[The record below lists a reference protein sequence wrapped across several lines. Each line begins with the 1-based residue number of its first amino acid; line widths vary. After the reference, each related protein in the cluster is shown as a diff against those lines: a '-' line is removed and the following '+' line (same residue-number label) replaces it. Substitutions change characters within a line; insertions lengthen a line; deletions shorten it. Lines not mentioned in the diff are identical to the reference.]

1 MEKRDRETLRKNRV
15 FLLDNI
21 DSLDRLIDELL
32 AAPDMPIVTE
42 SMMDSI
48 LSNPT
53 KERKIGALLDLLPR
67 RGPTAFTAFC
77 AALRKTEQGF
87 IADQLQCVMTGVEKK
102 METLT
107 VSVPPEGEVDQ
118 ADVIPLDN
126 KEGPISVVV
135 KPCTQEFVN
144 ETRVKHAP
152 YKMDAKP
159 RGLALILSNTRFGQ
173 ANQLLDR
180 QGGEIDLQ
188 NAKDLLEGLGFVTLS
203 EEDKSAKDMLLILK
217 NFAARENH
225 KTADACIVVLMSHGA
240 LGEIY
245 GTDGETVKYKDIFD
259 MFNNIKC
266 PSLQGKP
273 KLFFIQA
280 CRGDAVDKGT
290 DAPDF
295 GGKQMREILGPKSKG
310 TDQADSATPLPTK
323 CDMLFSYATQEGN
336 VSFRNSA
343 YGSWY
348 IQAITSVFMNHAKD
362 RELSSMLKMVNNF
375 VTKKSASCPGSP
387 EHHGGKECCE
397 VKDTLRHDFYFFP
410 GNYKNT

>member
-1 MEKRDRETLRKNRV
+1 MEKRDREILRKNRV

-21 DSLDRLIDELL
+21 DSLDRLMDELL

-42 SMMDSI
+42 NMMDSI
-48 LSNPT
+48 QSNPT
-53 KERKIGALLDLLPR
+53 KERRIGALLNLLPR

-87 IADQLQCVMTGVEKK
+87 IADQLQGVVTEVEKK
-102 METLT
+102 MEKLT

-126 KEGPISVVV
+126 KEGPIPVVV
-135 KPCTQEFVN
+135 RPCTQEFFQEKTMV
-144 ETRVKHAP
+144 THKP

-173 ANQLLDR
+173 ASQLLDR
-180 QGGEIDLQ
+180 KGGEIDLQ
-188 NAKDLLEGLGFVTLS
+188 NATHLLEGLGFATFP

-217 NFAARENH
+217 NFAAKEEH

-240 LGEIY
+240 RGLIY

-259 MFNNIKC
+259 MFNNKKC

-295 GGKQMREILGPKSKG
+295 GGKQQMQELLGPKTTG
-310 TDQADSATPLPTK
+310 TDQPDSNAPLPTRT
-323 CDMLFSYATQEGN
+323 DMVFAYATQEGN
-336 VSFRNSA
+336 VSFRNSK

-348 IQAITSVFMNHAKD
+348 IQTITNVFMTHAKD
-362 RELSSMLKMVNNF
+362 KELSSMLRMVNRL
-375 VTKKSASCPGSP
+375 VSQKSASCPETP

-397 VKDTLRHDFYFFP
+397 FVDTLRHDFYFFP
-410 GNYKNT
+410 RN